1 MPLPSGVEVTFVN
14 IGIVGAGKIGGTMAR
29 LLVKAGHRVVL
40 SNRRGGE
47 GLDELLSEL
56 GSQASAAATTDDVAA
71 QGDLVLLAVPFRN
84 PEALPS
90 PDKVKGKI
98 VIDAMNPFVS
108 PGGAAMDLGT
118 SSSSEET
125 QKRLPGARVVKAFN
139 TVWFKDLAEQGNTT
153 LPEDQRRAIFVAS
166 DDAEARET
174 VAGLVRELGYAPVDL
189 GPLREGIRAQP
200 GTPVYNKKLTPA
212 EARQLLAQP

>member
-1 MPLPSGVEVTFVN
+1 VTF
-14 IGIVGAGKIGGTMAR
+14 GIIGAGKIGGTVAR

-47 GLDELLSEL
+47 GLDELLAEL
-56 GSQASAAATTDDVAA
+56 GTSATVAESTDDAA
-71 QGDLVLLAVPFRN
+71 RQGDIVFLAVPFRN

-90 PDKVKGKI
+90 PDAVAGKI

-125 QKRLPGARVVKAFN
+125 QKRLPKARVVKAFN
-139 TVWFKDLAEQGNTT
+139 TIWFKDLGEQGSTT
-153 LPEDQRRAIFVAS
+153 LPEDQRRAVFVAS
-166 DDAEARET
+166 DDADARAQ
-174 VAGLVRELGYAPVDL
+174 VAEVVRQLGYAPVDL
-189 GPLREGIRAQP
+189 GPLREGVRVQP
-200 GTPVYNKKLTPA
+200 GTPVYNKRLTPSD
-212 EARQLLAQP
+212 ARQLLGISGPAFSR